1 MAFIR
6 DGKVRPPKRGSKIYE
21 EKPVKTTEPGRDFSP
36 AEAEVYVRSLLNYGL
51 TRALRRALEGIG
63 SEVRDK
69 LRDFAFEIDPKTEGE
84 LYKALKLF
92 KPDGDA
98 TKLTY
103 DDYLKA
109 LDVIKAS
116 VPPPEAMVLS
126 DPSPSYEPG
135 ALIYGGKV
143 KVDDAGNV
151 YVKDPDTGKWKR
163 TGSGIELGGLV
174 SQSGGATDGLLKG
187 LSGVISG
194 TPVSGLEELTKGA
207 GRKGLPGG
215 VISEGADNASQV
227 VKKVVKKAEAKG
239 RVDNA
244 SEAASVIQSAF
255 DLAAVEPPKV
265 QPCFAVQNYVLQ
277 LMFSMLLTDNPE
289 PPIDFFWLL
298 KLGLGVLEWVVNK
311 ALDIIDAIPFVS
323 VKRTAFYEALVAWAL
338 RRKKLLFCRKVMP
351 MIDYMTDDIKKRINN
366 KLKKIGLTFE
376 DIAAETDPEKRRE
389 MLVALRGVLS
399 SMFYEGSLAHYA
411 EELLEIATAE
421 SNVDL
426 IRKFMDTEVYKHY
439 AEVNPVVANEL
450 RAFAMF
456 LATMN
461 KLPEVVPTPDVIK
474 DFASLCGY
482 VCAKGGSPTVIP
494 EEALLFI
501 DGDLLIKGRDKFKEV
516 RAATLS
522 GDLYEVYPD
531 PLPEFTEV
539 FSALADIYLIE
550 FPTEFENMRSQIEA
564 IASFGRKLVERKMS
578 RTLFRPF
585 DAADAEEASNNE

>member
-6 DGKVRPPKRGSKIYE
+6 DGKVRPPKRESKIYE

-51 TRALRRALEGIG
+51 TRALSRALEGIG

-163 TGSGIELGGLV
+163 TGSGIALGGFASAGTTIGVFGEQTQAGASWLQPEV
-174 SQSGGATDGLLKG
+174 SSNADV
-187 LSGVISG
+187 GV
-194 TPVSGLEELTKGA
+194 VE
-207 GRKGLPGG
+207 RH
-215 VISEGADNASQV
+215 VRNA
-227 VKKVVKKAEAKG
+227 VKKAKNKG
-239 RVDNA
+239 RVDDSDQA
-244 SEAASVIQSAF
+244 FETVRRAF
-255 DLAAVEPPKV
+255 DIAKTEPPQVK
-265 QPCFAVQNYVLQ
+265 PCFAVQNYVLQ

-351 MIDYMTDDIKKRINN
+351 MIDYITDDIKKRINN
-366 KLKKIGLTFE
+366 KLKEIGLTFE
-376 DIAAETDPEKRRE
+376 DIAVETDLEKRKE

-421 SNVDL
+421 SNVEFVRRFVESDA
-426 IRKFMDTEVYKHY
+426 YQYY
-439 AEVNPVVANEL
+439 AKTNPYVADEL

-456 LATMN
+456 LATAG
-461 KLPEVVPTPDVIK
+461 KLPDIIPPQETIQE
-474 DFASLCGY
+474 FASLYSY
-482 VCAKGGSPTVIP
+482 VCSKGGYPTVIP
-494 EEALLFI
+494 AEALVFV
-501 DGDLLIKGRDKFKEV
+501 DGELLIKVRDKLKEV
-516 RAATLS
+516 KTATLS
-522 GDLYEVYPD
+522 ADLYDVYPD
-531 PLPEFTEV
+531 PIPEFTAILQ
-539 FSALADIYLIE
+539 ALSETYLID
-550 FPTEFENMRSQIEA
+550 FSNKFESMRLQIETMA
-564 IASFGRKLVERKMS
+564 RFGRTLVERKMS

-585 DAADAEEASNNE
+585 DAVNAEEASGNE